1 MMYNNSTIWHHE
13 ESKVFLSK
21 RNGDLEWKS
30 FRMNSHATSGR
41 LPAETLLKHLILK
54 RLVL

>member
-1 MMYNNSTIWHHE
+1 MMYNSTIWHHE
-13 ESKVFLSK
+13 ESKVLLSK

-30 FRMNSHATSGR
+30 FRINSHATSGR